1 MGRNGSQ
8 WVDEFGCFAQHRQY
22 HDGRRA
28 AQRGFHEMIL
38 FLGANHFHTCQH
50 DVHPTSAGTA
60 APPVKPPHVLIAGAG
75 PVGLVSALT
84 LATAGIA
91 VTVFERN
98 TAAAED
104 LRASTFHPPTMD
116 MLARFGITDEL
127 LPQGLVARY
136 TQQRDRK
143 DGLIAEFDMA
153 LLAGET
159 QYPFRL
165 QCEQWKLSRVLMARL
180 AKFPHVKLIF
190 GAEVASVT
198 QDADSVRVDVNM
210 NVDVDVDALM
220 GASSQTQRQTQSFSG
235 DYLIGADGA
244 WSAVRLALGIEFE
257 GFTYPERFL
266 VVSTEFEF
274 TDHFPKLS
282 YVNYVSDPQ
291 EWCVLLRVPTL
302 WRVLFPTLA
311 DETDEVV
318 LSDVSIQA
326 RLQNLLPQNESYQT
340 VHRTLYKVHQRV
352 AKEFRRGRVILAGD
366 AAHINNPLGGMGMN
380 GGVQDAFNLSDK
392 LVDIL
397 NNGASDDLL
406 DRYQRQRRSV
416 AIEYINANTARNKKN
431 IEERDP
437 ELRRKT
443 QDELRAIAAD
453 PVAAKAYLRKTSMID
468 ALERAEAI
476 T

>member
-1 MGRNGSQ
+1 MKTPH
-8 WVDEFGCFAQHRQY
+8 V
-22 HDGRRA
+22 RA
-28 AQRGFHEMIL
+28 
-38 FLGANHFHTCQH
+38 
-50 DVHPTSAGTA
+50 
-60 APPVKPPHVLIAGAG
+60 PHVLIAGAG

-98 TAAAED
+98 AVAAED

-153 LLAGET
+153 LLAGQT
-159 QYPFRL
+159 QHPFRL
-165 QCEQWKLSRVLMARL
+165 QCEQWKLSRLLVARL

-190 GAEVASVT
+190 GAEVASVR
-198 QDADSVRVDVNM
+198 QDADSVRVDVRM
-210 NVDVDVDALM
+210 DANRD
-220 GASSQTQRQTQSFSG
+220 ASRDAVMDAHTAATPQSTDQDKTLRPSAIQSPAQTQTFTG
-235 DYLIGADGA
+235 DFLVGADGA
-244 WSAVRLALGIEFE
+244 WSAVRQALGIEFE

-274 TDHFPKLS
+274 ADHFPKLS

-302 WRVLFPTLA
+302 WRVLFPTRA
-311 DETDEVV
+311 DETDEAV
-318 LSDVSIQA
+318 LSDASIQT
-326 RLQNLLPQNESYQT
+326 RLQNLLPQSQPYQT

-437 ELRRKT
+437 EARRKT

-453 PVAAKAYLRKTSMID
+453 PVAAKDYLRKTSMID
-468 ALERAEAI
+468 ALERAAAI
-476 T
+476 S